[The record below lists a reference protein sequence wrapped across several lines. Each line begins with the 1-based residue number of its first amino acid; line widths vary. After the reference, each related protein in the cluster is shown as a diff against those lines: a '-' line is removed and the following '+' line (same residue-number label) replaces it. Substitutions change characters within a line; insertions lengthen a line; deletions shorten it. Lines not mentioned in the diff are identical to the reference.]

1 MWSVGRARSWAIR
14 PHGRH
19 NPGVAEGDD
28 SDKVQRQID
37 DLTERLDAN
46 HSNLEGLRDRAAA
59 AETRADSMEA
69 RELVDREM
77 IAELQAEGQL
87 SREHAAQME
96 AALSSSRMIGAAI
109 GIIMAS
115 LLVSQSEAFD
125 ILKQT
130 SQRTNR
136 KLRDLAS
143 EVVETGKM
151 GALE

>member
-1 MWSVGRARSWAIR
+1 MAQGEDR
-14 PHGRH
+14 
-19 NPGVAEGDD
+19 
-28 SDKVQRQID
+28 DKVQRQID

-46 HSNLEGLRDRAAA
+46 HTNLEGLRDRADT
-59 AETRADSMEA
+59 AETRADNMEA
-69 RELVDREM
+69 REMLDREM

-115 LLVSQSEAFD
+115 RLVSQNEAFD
-125 ILKQT
+125 ILKQA
-130 SQRTNR
+130 SQRSNR

-143 EVVETGKM
+143 EIVETGTI
-151 GALE
+151 GSL